1 MKITDS
7 IVLVTGANRGVGR
20 VFARTLIQR
29 GAKKVYVTARDVESL
44 EVTEGGASERQVPL
58 RLDVTSAQDIAAAV
72 RAAGDVNLL
81 INNAGVLSAGGAL
94 DVAEAALRRDMAVNF
109 EGLLNVT
116 RTFAPVM
123 ESNGGG
129 KVVNMLSLLSL
140 VSAPGFSAYNASK
153 AAAWSI
159 AMSLRAYLEPKGI
172 SVLNVFPAG
181 IDTDMLAGVD
191 GPKDD
196 PEAVVADVLD
206 AVESEAEDV
215 YPASAADVHASWRDD
230 PKAVEKAFAA
240 MM

>member
-1 MKITDS
+1 
-7 IVLVTGANRGVGR
+7 
-20 VFARTLIQR
+20 
-29 GAKKVYVTARDVESL
+29 
-44 EVTEGGASERQVPL
+44 
-58 RLDVTSAQDIAAAV
+58 
-72 RAAGDVNLL
+72 
-81 INNAGVLSAGGAL
+81 
-94 DVAEAALRRDMAVNF
+94 MAVNF

-116 RTFAPVM
+116 RTFEPVM

-196 PEAVVADVLD
+196 PEAVVADVLR
-206 AVESEAEDV
+206 AIESDAEDV
-215 YPASAADVHASWRDD
+215 YPASASDVHASWRND

>member
-1 MKITDS
+1 
-7 IVLVTGANRGVGR
+7 
-20 VFARTLIQR
+20 
-29 GAKKVYVTARDVESL
+29 
-44 EVTEGGASERQVPL
+44 
-58 RLDVTSAQDIAAAV
+58 
-72 RAAGDVNLL
+72 
-81 INNAGVLSAGGAL
+81 
-94 DVAEAALRRDMAVNF
+94 MAVNF

-116 RTFAPVM
+116 RTFEPVM

-196 PEAVVADVLD
+196 PEAVVADVLR
-206 AVESEAEDV
+206 AIESDAEDV
-215 YPASAADVHASWRDD
+215 YPGVRLGRSRILAQRSQGGRESLCRHDVGACRAGRTGHGNRGTPGKPGRPGHANG
-230 PKAVEKAFAA
+230 
-240 MM
+240 